1 MLCFENPNLPF
12 VLTDFGC
19 SCMTLGGGEVAS
31 AGPREAPVEC
41 SL

>member
-1 MLCFENPNLPF
+1 MFYFESPNLPF

-19 SCMTLGGGEVAS
+19 SCMMLEGGEVAS
-31 AGPREAPVEC
+31 VGPREAPVEC